1 MAWRD
6 LARRRL
12 RTGLTVAGI
21 AVGVALILVLLS
33 LVAGINVQV
42 GASIRGLGGADVTV
56 YNGTVTGARQTFL
69 FGSTATLNESLVG
82 DIANLPDVYSVSPE
96 NLEVV
101 YANGALAPI
110 WGIDPSTFDRTSG
123 GLNLVSGR
131 EISTSDVNVAV
142 LGQGL
147 AQFLSLSL
155 GDSVTIQ
162 ARSPNEMNNVS
173 LIVVGVYETGQ
184 NLIDRGLYV
193 ERNTVLDLTNS
204 SGSVTSI
211 LVKVNDP
218 NNVGLVSDE
227 ISGLFPDTRVVTASS
242 LVSSASQ
249 LLNTLTLFFTAIGLV
264 ALIAGSFGVIN
275 TMLISVFERTR
286 EIGTMKAIGA
296 KQSTVLRLFIYE
308 AVFIGVLGGIIGL
321 ILGGGASLVLA
332 DLPGRL
338 LSSGGRLGG
347 LSPVLTVENLALS
360 FLLGLGT
367 GILAGLYPAWRASRM
382 RTVEALRNV

>member
-21 AVGVALILVLLS
+21 VVGVALILFLLS

-42 GASIRGLGGADVTV
+42 RASVRGLGGADITV
-56 YNGTVTGARQTFL
+56 NNATVTGERQTFI

-82 DIANLPDVYSVSPE
+82 NIASLPDVYAESPE
-96 NLEVV
+96 SLEVV
-101 YANGALAPI
+101 YTNGALAPI
-110 WGIDPSTFDRTSG
+110 WGIDPSTYDKTSG
-123 GLNLVSGR
+123 ALNIISGR
-131 EISTSDVNVAV
+131 EIGTSDVNVADV
-142 LGQGL
+142 GQGL
-147 AQFLSLSL
+147 AQFLNLSL
-155 GDSVTIQ
+155 GDNVTIQ
-162 ARSPNEMNNVS
+162 ARSPHQSNSHS
-173 LIVVGVYETGQ
+173 LTVVGIYETGQ
-184 NLIDRGLYV
+184 TLIDRGLYV
-193 ERNTVLDLTNS
+193 ERSTVTNLTNS
-204 SGSVTSI
+204 NGTVTSI

-218 NNVGLVSDE
+218 NNVGFVSSE
-227 ISGLFPDTRVVTASS
+227 ISGLFPGTRVVTAST

-264 ALIAGSFGVIN
+264 ALVAGSFGVIN

-296 KQSTVLRLFIYE
+296 KQSTILRLFVYE
-308 AVFIGVLGGIIGL
+308 AVIIGVLGGIVGL
-321 ILGGGASLVLA
+321 IIGGGASVLLS
-332 DLPGRL
+332 LPGRL
-338 LSSGGRLGG
+338 LSVGRLGG
-347 LSPVLTVENLALS
+347 LSPVLTGDNLALS

-367 GILAGLYPAWRASRM
+367 GTLAGLYPAWRASRM

>member
-1 MAWRD
+1 
-6 LARRRL
+6 
-12 RTGLTVAGI
+12 
-21 AVGVALILVLLS
+21 VGVALILVLLS

-42 GASIRGLGGADVTV
+42 RASIRGLGGADVTV

-82 DIANLPDVYSVSPE
+82 DIANLPDVYSVSAE
-96 NLEVV
+96 NLEVMN
-101 YANGALAPI
+101 ANGALAPV
-110 WGIDPSTFDRTSG
+110 WGIDTPTFDRTSG
-123 GLNLVSGR
+123 GLNIVSGR
-131 EISTSDVNVAV
+131 EIITTDVDVAV

-147 AQFLSLSL
+147 AQFLNLSL
-155 GDSVTIQ
+155 GDSVILQ

-173 LIVVGVYETGQ
+173 LMVVGIYETGQ

-193 ERNTVLDLTNS
+193 ERDTILNLTNS
-204 SGSVTSI
+204 SGTVTSI

-227 ISGLFPDTRVVTASS
+227 ISGLFPETRVVTASS

-249 LLNTLTLFFTAIGLV
+249 LLNTLTLFFTTIGLV

-321 ILGGGASLVLA
+321 ILGGGASIVLA

-367 GILAGLYPAWRASRM
+367 GIIAGLYPAWRASRM